1 MVIRKYLFLI
11 CVLVFGTMLGQIS
24 NPLKIPIKIS
34 GTFGELRNTH
44 FHSGIDIKTQGKQGI
59 KVFSIKDGKIKR
71 IRVSKVGFGKTIY
84 MEHYDGTTSVYGHL
98 KKFSEEIEQL
108 VKKTQYEKKSY
119 EVEIYPKKNTYI
131 FKSGTLIGY
140 SGNTGSSSGPH
151 LHFEIR
157 DTKTNYPI
165 NPLKILKNVSD
176 TIKPEINNLY
186 LYDINKNGKYSLI
199 KKIKLKKV
207 KSNFYLADTIKN
219 IGMLGIGIKYYDKQD
234 ISYSKN
240 GAYSIKFKINNNT
253 IFNYKMDTISL
264 YDKRYLKLLVDF
276 ENWYLNKNKIQKLFV
291 HPKSKYTFLKKNNN
305 SGIIIVEENK
315 FYNGEIEIK
324 DYSGNKSLISMT
336 IIGKDRDSIEKPTI
350 INNVKSNFEY
360 TFKSKNIKVE
370 FKKNTFFND
379 TYIPFN
385 YQNDTLD
392 LGKNIYPIDKK
403 FKIFFDVKDLDSL
416 SFEKGFI
423 SKINDKIRAEYVRTK
438 KQKNIWS
445 ISTNVIGKYT
455 LSLDTTPPTIN
466 PLNFKK
472 NDLIKNKKVLKLR
485 VKDNLSGIK
494 KIDAT
499 INDTWVLFEHEP
511 KNNSITYDLSD
522 IKFNS
527 NKFELEIIVFDQLE
541 NRKVYKTIVY
551 RNK

>member
-1 MVIRKYLFLI
+1 MF
-11 CVLVFGTMLGQIS
+11 GQIS

-84 MEHYDGTTSVYGHL
+84 MEHADGTTSVYGHL
-98 KKFSEEIEQL
+98 KKFSKEIEQL

-165 NPLKILKNVSD
+165 NPMKILKNVTD
-176 TIKPEINNLY
+176 TLKPKIDNLY
-186 LYDINKNGKYSLI
+186 LYNVNKKGKYFPI

-207 KSNFYLADTIKN
+207 KSNLYLADTIKN

-240 GAYSIKFKINNNT
+240 GAYSINFKINNNT

-276 ENWYLNKNKIQKLFV
+276 ENWYLNKNKIQKLFI
-291 HPKSKYTFLKKNNN
+291 HPKSKYRFMKKNNN
-305 SGIIIVEENK
+305 SGIINVEENK
-315 FYNGEIEIK
+315 FYFGEIEIK
-324 DYSGNKSLISMT
+324 DYSGNKSQIKLIIKGT
-336 IIGKDRDSIEKPTI
+336 YHDSIQKSTI
-350 INNVKSNFEY
+350 INNIKSNFDY
-360 TFKSKNIKVE
+360 TFESKNIKVE

-379 TYIPFN
+379 TFIPFN
-385 YQNDTLD
+385 FQNDTLD
-392 LGKNIYPIDKK
+392 LGKNIHPIDKK
-403 FKIFFDVKDLDSL
+403 FKIFFNVKDLDSL
-416 SFEKGFI
+416 SVAKGFI
-423 SKINDKIRAEYVRTK
+423 SKINDRGRAEYIGTK
-438 KQKNIWS
+438 KLKNTWS
-445 ISTNVIGKYT
+445 ISTNQIGKYT
-455 LSLDTTPPTIN
+455 LSLDTTPPKIH
-466 PLNFKK
+466 PLNFKES
-472 NDLIKNKKVLKLR
+472 DLIRNIKTLRLR

-494 KIDAT
+494 KINAT
-499 INDTWVLFEHEP
+499 INNTWVLFEHEP
-511 KNNSITYDLSD
+511 KNNLITYDLSD

-527 NKFELEIIVFDQLE
+527 NKHELEIVVIDKLE
-541 NRKVYKTIVY
+541 NRRIYKTTVY